1 MGDLVNLR
9 TERKRAERRQAAQ
22 AAARN
27 RLVHGR
33 PKAERALEQARSEK
47 ARRSLD
53 QHRMQTGD
61 GQ

>member
-9 TERKRAERRQAAQ
+9 TERKRAKRRQAAQ
-22 AAARN
+22 TAATN
-27 RLVHGR
+27 RLVYGR
-33 PKAERALEQARSEK
+33 PKAEQALEQSRNEK

-61 GQ
+61 GE